1 MSEFKLE
8 VGQVFKVNL
17 DDVDY
22 TFEVVKIDE
31 EKDAVYSK
39 TDFAPTIQYKGL
51 LPHSIDVFTNIIA
64 ENGKNLIK

>member
-31 EKDAVYSK
+31 EKDDVYSK
-39 TDFAPTIQYKGL
+39 TNFLIHMQNDGL
-51 LPHSIDVFTNIIA
+51 LLNSIDIFLTLVA